1 MNRVKCDMIIAVE
14 KMKYIRNG
22 LVERGKIC
30 QTKVICMSR

>member
-1 MNRVKCDMIIAVE
+1 MKCDMIIAVE

-30 QTKVICMSR
+30 KTKVSSMSR